1 MPSSCRPFCSLNG
14 RPLPQPP
21 TVSSSSGPSGGD
33 QLPDSLWDVP
43 VSSSHQRRQC
53 KPSPYLLKARLCFCP
68 LSLPGPFR
76 ATHACILSLSL
87 PLCGLRVAQPP
98 LCREEGVAFM
108 GLFQKCHHIQG
119 APTRGPLN
127 QHHFHLGRKL
137 APGPGG
143 QLTGQQSLVSLGC
156 VHHYSNLF
164 SFPNKIAWC
173 KWERRQTKHQS
184 LSNMITHM
192 QIICQTIILSLIGFI
207 SGHLSPAPPP
217 PSTYPASSVP
227 RQALTEQGRP
237 LGLSTPQCI
246 QNSRGVY
253 DPCLWI
259 Q

>member
-164 SFPNKIAWC
+164 SFPNKTAWC
-173 KWERRQTKHQS
+173 KWEREVNKTSISQQYDHPHADY
-184 LSNMITHM
+184 LPNNY
-192 QIICQTIILSLIGFI
+192 LISDRFYQWPPFSCPTTTQHIPG
-207 SGHLSPAPPP
+207 LLCSPAG
-217 PSTYPASSVP
+217 TDGAGQASGTVN
-227 RQALTEQGRP
+227 
-237 LGLSTPQCI
+237 TPVH
-246 QNSRGVY
+246 SELAGS
-253 DPCLWI
+253 L
-259 Q
+259 